1 MSSRSLV
8 RRGFT
13 LIEILLVIAVIG
25 ILSTLMFSLF
35 KAARNGNNKAKAR
48 GEIQGLSMACEVYR
62 KTYGDYPCG
71 SVAAKSSGA
80 QFRKDFFNQLVGRTR
95 IYTSNSSKGNYVMLL
110 DYNDTKYLP
119 GTGTNRKMKPFLSD
133 GVVTSNDD
141 KSLGLEDWMKGASA
155 KAYEFRDPW
164 GNAYDYRYRVL
175 PGDSTLIINLENGAQ
190 DPTYYAWKY
199 PGFLIVSCGANYVEP
214 TTEGTPADAEYW
226 DGTDMP
232 TSGAITTTY
241 FNDDTSSPPLFQR
254 ADNIVNWANN

>member
-1 MSSRSLV
+1 MSPRSLT

-71 SVAAKSSGA
+71 SSKSSSANGV
-80 QFRKDFFNQLVGRTR
+80 QFRKDFFDQLVGRKR
-95 IYTSNSSKGNYVMLL
+95 IYTANLSSGGNAVQLL
-110 DYNDTKYLP
+110 NYTDTKLP
-119 GTGTNRKMKPFLSD
+119 GGSNRKMKPFLSD

-141 KSLGLEDWMKGASA
+141 KSLGLDDWTKT
-155 KAYEFRDPW
+155 YEFRDPW
-164 GNAYDYRYRVL
+164 SNAYDYRYRVL
-175 PGDSTLIINLENGAQ
+175 PGDSTPIQ
-190 DPTYYAWKY
+190 DLTTGSYNSTYGAWKY
-199 PGFLIVSCGANYVEP
+199 PGFLIVSCGANYIEP
-214 TTEGTPADAEYW
+214 TTEGTPLDVEYW

-232 TSGAITTTY
+232 KSGTITTTY
-241 FNDDTSSPPLFQR
+241 FNDDTSSPPTFQR
-254 ADNIVNWANN
+254 SDNIVNWANN

>member
-1 MSSRSLV
+1 MSPRSLV

-35 KAARNGNNKAKAR
+35 KAAKNGNNKAKAR

-71 SVAAKSSGA
+71 SNKASSANGV
-80 QFRKDFFNQLVGRTR
+80 QFRKDFFDQLTGRKR
-95 IYTSNSSKGNYVMLL
+95 IYNVNLSSGGNALQLL
-110 DYNDTKYLP
+110 NYTDTKLP
-119 GTGTNRKMKPFLSD
+119 GGSNRKMKPFLSD

-141 KSLGLEDWMKGASA
+141 KSLGLDDWT

-164 GNAYDYRYRVL
+164 GNAYDYRYRVS
-175 PGDSTLIINLENGAQ
+175 PGDNTPLQDLATGAFNSTYG
-190 DPTYYAWKY
+190 AWKY
-199 PGFLIVSCGANYVEP
+199 PGFLIVSCGANYIEPAVEGNAP
-214 TTEGTPADAEYW
+214 DDKEYW

-232 TSGAITTTY
+232 KSGTITTTY
-241 FNDDTSSPPLFQR
+241 FNDDTGSPPSFQR

>member
-1 MSSRSLV
+1 MSPRSLA

-35 KAARNGNNKAKAR
+35 KAAKNGNNKAKAR
-48 GEIQGLSMACEVYR
+48 GEIQGMSMACEVYR

-71 SVAAKSSGA
+71 SSKSSSTNGA
-80 QFRKDFFNQLVGRTR
+80 QFRKDFFDQLVGRKR
-95 IYTSNSSKGNYVMLL
+95 IYTSNLSSGGNAVLL
-110 DYNDTKYLP
+110 LNYTDTKLP
-119 GTGTNRKMKPFLSD
+119 GGTNRKMKPFLSD

-141 KSLGLEDWMKGASA
+141 KSLGLEDWASGGTP

-175 PGDSTLIINLENGAQ
+175 PGDTTPIQ
-190 DPTYYAWKY
+190 DLTTGSYNTTYGAWKY
-199 PGFLIVSCGANYVEP
+199 PGFLVVSCGANYAEP
-214 TTEGTPADAEYW
+214 TTEATPADTEFW

-232 TSGAITTTY
+232 KTGTITTTY
-241 FNDDTSSPPLFQR
+241 FNDDTGSPPSFQR
-254 ADNIVNWANN
+254 SDNIVNWANN

>member
-1 MSSRSLV
+1 MSPRSLA

-13 LIEILLVIAVIG
+13 LIEILLVIAIIG

-71 SVAAKSSGA
+71 SSQASSANGV
-80 QFRKDFFNQLVGRTR
+80 QFRKDFFDQLVGRKR
-95 IYTSNSSKGNYVMLL
+95 IYIVNLSSGGNALQLL
-110 DYNDTKYLP
+110 KYTDTKLP
-119 GTGTNRKMKPFLSD
+119 GGSNRKMKPFLSD

-141 KSLGLEDWMKGASA
+141 KSLGLDDWT
-155 KAYEFRDPW
+155 KAYEFRDSW
-164 GNAYDYRYRVL
+164 GNAYEYRYRVS
-175 PGDSTLIINLENGAQ
+175 PGDATPMQDLTTGAYNT
-190 DPTYYAWKY
+190 TYGAWKY

-214 TTEGTPADAEYW
+214 ITEGTPLDIEYW

-232 TSGAITTTY
+232 KSGTITPNY
-241 FNDDTSSPPLFQR
+241 FSDDTNSPPSFQR
-254 ADNIVNWANN
+254 ADNIVNWSNN

>member
-1 MSSRSLV
+1 MSPRSLV

-48 GEIQGLSMACEVYR
+48 GEIQGLGMACEVYR

-71 SVAAKSSGA
+71 STSAKTNGA
-80 QFRKDFFNQLVGRTR
+80 QFRKDFFDQLVGRKR
-95 IYTSNSSKGNYVMLL
+95 IYTANLSSGGNALQLL
-110 DYNDTKYLP
+110 NYTDTKLP
-119 GTGTNRKMKPFLSD
+119 GGSNRKMKPFLSD

-141 KSLGLEDWMKGASA
+141 KSLGLDDWT

-164 GNAYDYRYRVL
+164 GNAYDYRYRVS
-175 PGDSTLIINLENGAQ
+175 PGDSTPLQDLTTGAYNT
-190 DPTYYAWKY
+190 TYGAWKY
-199 PGFLIVSCGANYVEP
+199 PGFLVVSCGANFLEP
-214 TTEGTPADAEYW
+214 TTEATPNDIEYW
-226 DGTDMP
+226 DTGMS
-232 TSGAITTTY
+232 TSGTITTTY
-241 FNDDTSSPPLFQR
+241 FNDDTASPPSFQR

>member
-1 MSSRSLV
+1 MSPRSLV

-71 SVAAKSSGA
+71 STAAKTSGTL
-80 QFRKDFFNQLVGRTR
+80 FRKDFFDQLVGNKR
-95 IYTSNSSKGNYVMLL
+95 IYSVNLSSGGNAVQLL
-110 DYNDTKYLP
+110 SYTDTKLP
-119 GTGTNRKMKPFLSD
+119 GGSNRKMKPFLSD
-133 GVVTSNDD
+133 GVVTSNKD
-141 KSLGLEDWMKGASA
+141 KLLGQE
-155 KAYEFRDPW
+155 EFRDPW
-164 GNAYDYRYRVL
+164 GNAYEYRYRVL
-175 PGDSTLIINLENGAQ
+175 PGDSTPIQDLSTGAYNS
-190 DPTYYAWKY
+190 TYGAWKY
-199 PGFLIVSCGANYVEP
+199 PGFLIVSCGANYTE
-214 TTEGTPADAEYW
+214 TTNPGTPDDVDYW

-232 TSGAITTTY
+232 KSGTITPTY
-241 FNDDTSSPPLFQR
+241 FNDDTGNPPAFQR

>member
-1 MSSRSLV
+1 MSPRSLV

-48 GEIQGLSMACEVYR
+48 GEIQGLNMACEVYR

-71 SVAAKSSGA
+71 STTAKTNSA
-80 QFRKDFFNQLVGRTR
+80 QFRKDFFDQMAGRKR
-95 IYTSNSSKGNYVMLL
+95 IYSVNLSSGGNAVQLL
-110 DYNDTKYLP
+110 NYTDTKLP
-119 GTGTNRKMKPFLSD
+119 GGTNRKMKPFLSN

-141 KSLGLEDWMKGASA
+141 KSFGLDDWT

-175 PGDSTLIINLENGAQ
+175 PGDSTPIQNLTTGAY
-190 DPTYYAWKY
+190 DTNYGAWKY
-199 PGFLIVSCGANYVEP
+199 PGFLIVSCGANYAEP
-214 TTEGTPADAEYW
+214 TTEGTPLDVEYW

-232 TSGAITTTY
+232 KSGTITTTY
-241 FNDDTSSPPLFQR
+241 FNDDTNSPPSFQR
-254 ADNIVNWANN
+254 ADNIVNWTNN

>member
-1 MSSRSLV
+1 MSPRSLV

-71 SVAAKSSGA
+71 SKNADGI
-80 QFRKDFFNQLVGRTR
+80 QFRKDFFDQLVGRKR
-95 IYTSNSSKGNYVMLL
+95 IFSQNLQAGGNAVLLLEYFSNK
-110 DYNDTKYLP
+110 LP
-119 GTGTNRKMKPFLSD
+119 MGTGNKSNPGRKMKPFLSD

-141 KSLGLEDWMKGASA
+141 KSLGLDDWT

-164 GNAYDYRYRVL
+164 GNAYDYRYRL
-175 PGDSTLIINLENGAQ
+175 LAGDSVSTQ
-190 DPTYYAWKY
+190 DLTTAYWKWKN
-199 PGFLIVSCGANYVEP
+199 PGLLIVSCGANYAEP
-214 TTEGTPADAEYW
+214 PTEGTPTDPEYW
-226 DGTDMP
+226 DADMSTTGT
-232 TSGAITTTY
+232 ITTTY
-241 FNDDTSSPPLFQR
+241 FNDDTASPPSFQR

>member
-1 MSSRSLV
+1 MSPRSLA

-71 SVAAKSSGA
+71 STAAKTNGA
-80 QFRKDFFNQLVGRTR
+80 QFRKDFFDQMTGRKR
-95 IYTSNSSKGNYVMLL
+95 IYSVNLSYGGNAVQLL
-110 DYNDTKYLP
+110 NYTDAKLP
-119 GTGTNRKMKPFLSD
+119 GGSNRKMKPFLSD

-141 KSLGLEDWMKGASA
+141 KSLGLVDWT

-175 PGDSTLIINLENGAQ
+175 PGDTTPIQNLTTGAYET
-190 DPTYYAWKY
+190 TYGTWKY
-199 PGFLIVSCGANYVEP
+199 PGFLLVSCGANYVEP
-214 TTEGTPADAEYW
+214 TTEGVPDDVEYW

-232 TSGAITTTY
+232 KSGTITTTY
-241 FNDDTSSPPLFQR
+241 FNDDTNSPPSFQR
-254 ADNIVNWANN
+254 ADNIVNWSNN

>member
-1 MSSRSLV
+1 MSPRSLA

-35 KAARNGNNKAKAR
+35 KAAKNGNNKAKAR

-71 SVAAKSSGA
+71 SSKASSANGI
-80 QFRKDFFNQLVGRTR
+80 QFRKDFFDQLVGRKR
-95 IYTSNSSKGNYVMLL
+95 IYSANLSSGGNAVRLLNYTDTS
-110 DYNDTKYLP
+110 LP
-119 GTGTNRKMKPFLSD
+119 GGTNRKMKPFLSD

-141 KSLGLEDWMKGASA
+141 KSLGLDDWT

-175 PGDSTLIINLENGAQ
+175 AGDNTPIQDLTTGAYNT
-190 DPTYYAWKY
+190 TYGAWKY
-199 PGFLIVSCGANYVEP
+199 PGFLLVSCGANFIEP
-214 TTEGTPADAEYW
+214 AVDGDAPADVEYW

-232 TSGAITTTY
+232 KTGVITTTY
-241 FNDDTSSPPLFQR
+241 FSDDTNSPPSFQR
-254 ADNIVNWANN
+254 ADNLVNWSNN

>member
-1 MSSRSLV
+1 MSPRSLA

-35 KAARNGNNKAKAR
+35 KAAKNGNNKAKAR

-71 SVAAKSSGA
+71 SSKASSTNGI
-80 QFRKDFFNQLVGRTR
+80 QFRKDFFDQLVGRKR
-95 IYTSNSSKGNYVMLL
+95 IYTANLSSGGNAIRLL
-110 DYNDTKYLP
+110 NYTDTTLP
-119 GTGTNRKMKPFLSD
+119 GGTNRKMKPFLSD

-141 KSLGLEDWMKGASA
+141 KSLGLDDWT

-164 GNAYDYRYRVL
+164 GNAYEYRYRVL
-175 PGDSTLIINLENGAQ
+175 PGDSTPVQNLSTGSY
-190 DPTYYAWKY
+190 DPTYGAWKY
-199 PGFLIVSCGANYVEP
+199 PGFLLVSCGANFIEP
-214 TTEGTPADAEYW
+214 AVDGDAPADVEYW

-232 TSGAITTTY
+232 KTGAITTTY
-241 FNDDTSSPPLFQR
+241 FSDDTNSPPSFQR
-254 ADNIVNWANN
+254 ADNLVNWSNN

>member
-1 MSSRSLV
+1 MSPRSLA

-48 GEIQGLSMACEVYR
+48 GEIQGLNMACEVYR
-62 KTYGDYPCG
+62 KTYSDYPCG
-71 SVAAKSSGA
+71 STTAKTNSA
-80 QFRKDFFNQLVGRTR
+80 QFRKDFFDQMSGRKRIYSVNLPAGGNAVQLVN
-95 IYTSNSSKGNYVMLL
+95 YT
-110 DYNDTKYLP
+110 DTKLP
-119 GTGTNRKMKPFLSD
+119 GGNNRKMKPFLSS
-133 GVVTSNDD
+133 GIVTSNDD
-141 KSLGLEDWMKGASA
+141 KSFGLDDWT

-175 PGDSTLIINLENGAQ
+175 PGDTTPILNLTTGAYDSTYG
-190 DPTYYAWKY
+190 AWKN
-199 PGFLIVSCGANYVEP
+199 PGFLVVSCGANFLEP
-214 TTEGTPADAEYW
+214 TTEGTPLDVEYW

-232 TSGAITTTY
+232 KSGTITTTY
-241 FNDDTSSPPLFQR
+241 FNDDTNSPPSFQR

>member
-1 MSSRSLV
+1 MSPRSLV

-48 GEIQGLSMACEVYR
+48 GEIQGLGMACEVYR

-71 SVAAKSSGA
+71 STSAKTNGA
-80 QFRKDFFNQLVGRTR
+80 QFRKDFFDQLVGRKR
-95 IYTSNSSKGNYVMLL
+95 IYTANLSSGGNALQLL
-110 DYNDTKYLP
+110 NYTDTKLP
-119 GTGTNRKMKPFLSD
+119 GGSNRKMKPFLSD

-141 KSLGLEDWMKGASA
+141 KSLGLDDWT

-164 GNAYDYRYRVL
+164 GNAYDYRYRVS
-175 PGDSTLIINLENGAQ
+175 PGDSTPLQDLTTGAYNT
-190 DPTYYAWKY
+190 TYGAWKY
-199 PGFLIVSCGANYVEP
+199 PGFLVVSCGANFLEP
-214 TTEGTPADAEYW
+214 TTEATPNDIEYW
-226 DGTDMP
+226 DTGMS
-232 TSGAITTTY
+232 TSGTITTTY
-241 FNDDTSSPPLFQR
+241 FNDDTNSPPSFQR

>member
-1 MSSRSLV
+1 MSPRSLA

-35 KAARNGNNKAKAR
+35 KAAKNGNNKAKAR

-71 SVAAKSSGA
+71 SISAKTSGA
-80 QFRKDFFNQLVGRTR
+80 QFRKDFFDQLVGRKR
-95 IYTSNSSKGNYVMLL
+95 IYTANLASGGNAVRLL
-110 DYNDTKYLP
+110 NYTDPSLP
-119 GTGTNRKMKPFLSD
+119 GGSNRKMKPFLSA

-141 KSLGLEDWMKGASA
+141 KSLGLDDWT

-175 PGDSTLIINLENGAQ
+175 PGDATPVQDLTTGTYNSTYG
-190 DPTYYAWKY
+190 AWKY
-199 PGFLIVSCGANYVEP
+199 PGFLIISAGANYAEPAVEGDP
-214 TTEGTPADAEYW
+214 LADAEYW

-232 TSGAITTTY
+232 KSGTITSTY
-241 FNDDTSSPPLFQR
+241 FNDDTASPPSYQR
-254 ADNIVNWANN
+254 SDNLVNWAN

>member
-1 MSSRSLV
+1 MSPRSLV

-48 GEIQGLSMACEVYR
+48 GEIQGLNMACEVYR

-71 SVAAKSSGA
+71 SNAAKGA
-80 QFRKDFFNQLVGRTR
+80 QFRKDFFDQMAGRKR
-95 IYTSNSSKGNYVMLL
+95 IYSVNLSSGGNAVQLL
-110 DYNDTKYLP
+110 NYTDTKLP
-119 GTGTNRKMKPFLSD
+119 GGTNRKMKPFLSS

-141 KSLGLEDWMKGASA
+141 KSFGLDDWT

-175 PGDSTLIINLENGAQ
+175 PGDSTPIQNLTTGAYNS
-190 DPTYYAWKY
+190 TYGAWKY
-199 PGFLIVSCGANYVEP
+199 PGFLVVSCGANYADP
-214 TTEGTPADAEYW
+214 PTEGTPTDAEYW
-226 DGTDMP
+226 DGDMS
-232 TSGAITTTY
+232 TTGTITPTY
-241 FNDDTSSPPLFQR
+241 FNDDTNSPPSFQR
-254 ADNIVNWANN
+254 ADNIVNWTNN

>member
-1 MSSRSLV
+1 MSPRSLT

-71 SVAAKSSGA
+71 SSKSSWSNGA
-80 QFRKDFFNQLVGRTR
+80 QFRKDFFDQLLGRKR
-95 IYTSNSSKGNYVMLL
+95 IFTVNLSSGGNAVKLLNYT
-110 DYNDTKYLP
+110 DTSLP
-119 GTGTNRKMKPFLSD
+119 GGTNRKMKPFLSD

-141 KSLGLEDWMKGASA
+141 KSLGLDDWLTSSTPA
-155 KAYEFRDPW
+155 AYEFRDPW

-175 PGDSTLIINLENGAQ
+175 PGDATPIQDLTTGAYNT
-190 DPTYYAWKY
+190 TYGAWKY
-199 PGFLIVSCGANYVEP
+199 PGFLIVSAGPNYAD
-214 TTEGTPADAEYW
+214 PAV
-226 DGTDMP
+226 DG
-232 TSGAITTTY
+232 
-241 FNDDTSSPPLFQR
+241 NPL
-254 ADNIVNWANN
+254 ADVRILGRNRHA

>member
-1 MSSRSLV
+1 MSPRSLV

-71 SVAAKSSGA
+71 STSAKTNGA
-80 QFRKDFFNQLVGRTR
+80 QFRKDFFDQLVGRKR
-95 IYTSNSSKGNYVMLL
+95 IYTVNLSSGGNAVQLL
-110 DYNDTKYLP
+110 EYNKLP
-119 GTGTNRKMKPFLSD
+119 GGGTRKLKPFLSS

-141 KSLGLEDWMKGASA
+141 KSFGLEDWVNGGSA

-175 PGDSTLIINLENGAQ
+175 PVDSTPVQDLTTGAYNT
-190 DPTYYAWKY
+190 TYGAWKY
-199 PGFLIVSCGANYVEP
+199 PGFLIVSCGANYADP
-214 TTEGTPADAEYW
+214 PTEGTPTDAEYW

-232 TSGAITTTY
+232 KTGTITPTY
-241 FNDDTSSPPLFQR
+241 FNDDTSTPPLFQR

>member
-1 MSSRSLV
+1 MSPRSLT

-71 SVAAKSSGA
+71 SSKASSANGI
-80 QFRKDFFNQLVGRTR
+80 QFRKDFFDQLVGRKR
-95 IYTSNSSKGNYVMLL
+95 IYTVNLSSGGNALQLL
-110 DYNDTKYLP
+110 NYTDAKLP
-119 GTGTNRKMKPFLSD
+119 GGSNRKMKPFLSD

-141 KSLGLEDWMKGASA
+141 KSLGLDDWT

-164 GNAYDYRYRVL
+164 GNAYDYRYRVS
-175 PGDSTLIINLENGAQ
+175 PGDTTPLQDLATGAYNSTYG
-190 DPTYYAWKY
+190 AWKY
-199 PGFLIVSCGANYVEP
+199 PGFLIVSCGANYLEP
-214 TTEGTPADAEYW
+214 TTEATPNDVEYW

-232 TSGAITTTY
+232 KSGAITATY
-241 FNDDTSSPPLFQR
+241 FNDDTNSPPSFQR

>member
-1 MSSRSLV
+1 MSPRSLV

-71 SVAAKSSGA
+71 STSAKTNGA

-95 IYTSNSSKGNYVMLL
+95 IYTSNSSNGNYVMLL

-119 GTGTNRKMKPFLSD
+119 GTNRKMKPFLSD

-175 PGDSTLIINLENGAQ
+175 AGDTTPILNLSTGAY
-190 DPTYYAWKY
+190 DTTYGAWKY
-199 PGFLIVSCGANYVEP
+199 PGFLVVSCGANFLEP
-214 TTEGTPADAEYW
+214 TTEATPLDIEYW

-232 TSGAITTTY
+232 KSGTITTTY
-241 FNDDTSSPPLFQR
+241 FNDDTNSPPSFQR
-254 ADNIVNWANN
+254 ADNIVNWVNN

>member
-1 MSSRSLV
+1 MSPRSLV

-62 KTYGDYPCG
+62 KTYSDYPCG
-71 SVAAKSSGA
+71 STVAKTNGA
-80 QFRKDFFNQLVGRTR
+80 QFRKDFFDQMTGRKR
-95 IYTSNSSKGNYVMLL
+95 IYSVNLSSGGNAVQLL
-110 DYNDTKYLP
+110 NYTDTKLP
-119 GTGTNRKMKPFLSD
+119 GGSNRKMKPFLSD

-141 KSLGLEDWMKGASA
+141 KSLGLVDWT

-175 PGDSTLIINLENGAQ
+175 PGDSTPIQNLTTGAYET
-190 DPTYYAWKY
+190 TYGAWKY
-199 PGFLIVSCGANYVEP
+199 PGFLVVSCGANFLEP
-214 TTEGTPADAEYW
+214 TTEATPLDIEYW

-232 TSGAITTTY
+232 KSGTITTTY
-241 FNDDTSSPPLFQR
+241 FNDDTNSPPSFQR
-254 ADNIVNWANN
+254 ADNIVNWVNN

>member
-1 MSSRSLV
+1 MSPRSLI

-62 KTYGDYPCG
+62 KTYSDYPCG
-71 SVAAKSSGA
+71 STVAKTNGA
-80 QFRKDFFNQLVGRTR
+80 QFRKDFFDQMTGRKR
-95 IYTSNSSKGNYVMLL
+95 IYSVNLSSGGNAVQLL
-110 DYNDTKYLP
+110 NYTDTKLP
-119 GTGTNRKMKPFLSD
+119 GGSNRKMKPFLSD

-141 KSLGLEDWMKGASA
+141 KSLGLVDWT

-175 PGDSTLIINLENGAQ
+175 P
-190 DPTYYAWKY
+190 
-199 PGFLIVSCGANYVEP
+199 
-214 TTEGTPADAEYW
+214 
-226 DGTDMP
+226 
-232 TSGAITTTY
+232 
-241 FNDDTSSPPLFQR
+241 
-254 ADNIVNWANN
+254 

>member
-1 MSSRSLV
+1 MSSRSLA

-71 SVAAKSSGA
+71 SNASGEL
-80 QFRKDFFNQLVGRTR
+80 FRKDFFDQLVGRKR
-95 IYTSNSSKGNYVMLL
+95 IFSQNLPAGGSAVLLLEYYSNK
-110 DYNDTKYLP
+110 LP
-119 GTGTNRKMKPFLSD
+119 MGTGNKTNPGRKMKPFLSD

-141 KSLGLEDWMKGASA
+141 KSLGLDDWT

-164 GNAYDYRYRVL
+164 GNAYDYRYRL
-175 PGDSTLIINLENGAQ
+175 LAGDSVSTQ
-190 DPTYYAWKY
+190 DLTTAYWKWKN
-199 PGFLIVSCGANYVEP
+199 PGFLLVSCGANYP
-214 TTEGTPADAEYW
+214 DPPKEGTPVDAEYW
-226 DGTDMP
+226 NEDMS
-232 TSGAITTTY
+232 TSGTISTTY
-241 FNDDTSSPPLFQR
+241 FNDDTNSPPSFQR

>member
-1 MSSRSLV
+1 MSPRSLV

-62 KTYGDYPCG
+62 KTYSDYPCG
-71 SVAAKSSGA
+71 STVAKTNGA
-80 QFRKDFFNQLVGRTR
+80 QFRKDFFDQMTGRKR
-95 IYTSNSSKGNYVMLL
+95 IYSVNLSSGGNAVQLL
-110 DYNDTKYLP
+110 NYTDTKLP
-119 GTGTNRKMKPFLSD
+119 GGSNRKMKPFLSD

-141 KSLGLEDWMKGASA
+141 KSLGLVDWT

-175 PGDSTLIINLENGAQ
+175 PGDSTPIQNLTTGAYET
-190 DPTYYAWKY
+190 TYGAWKY
-199 PGFLIVSCGANYVEP
+199 PGFLLISCGANYVEP
-214 TTEGTPADAEYW
+214 TTEGTPDDVEYW

-232 TSGAITTTY
+232 KSGIITTTY
-241 FNDDTSSPPLFQR
+241 FNDDTNSPPSYQR
-254 ADNIVNWANN
+254 ADNVVNWSNN